1 MVRDA
6 LRRQLALLQFEENR
20 RRVASFAKAAGYL
33 TGGICADLL
42 QIVSSEHE
50 LVVGEVVLT
59 ELRRVL
65 ETRMRLPTER
75 VDEVE
80 KFLRTYEVVAKP
92 DAIDPIVVRDEADT
106 WVLAN
111 ARAGQ
116 TDVLITEND
125 LLAVAATA
133 GVHIVTP
140 REFWEELRRG
150 ARQQR
155 GAVDSRA
162 CVLAALALFDSAAT
176 EPKR

>member
-1 MVRDA
+1 M
-6 LRRQLALLQFEENR
+6 
-20 RRVASFAKAAGYL
+20 RVFFDTNVLVSAVA
-33 TGGICADLL
+33 TRGICADLL
-42 QIVSSEHE
+42 RIVSSEHE

-65 ETRMRLPTER
+65 ETRMRVPTER
-75 VDEVE
+75 IDEVE
-80 KFLRTYEVVAKP
+80 KFIRTYEVVAKP
-92 DAIDPIVVRDEADT
+92 DAMDPIVVRDEADR

-116 TDVLITEND
+116 TDVLITGDGD

-150 ARQQR
+150 AR
-155 GAVDSRA
+155 
-162 CVLAALALFDSAAT
+162 
-176 EPKR
+176 